1 MKTNWADDLT
11 QDELNLLG
19 LVTAEYLIANCN
31 DGEYSARLFDPVVK
45 EVAGTDLSGYQL
57 RPDYDSYNWSMR
69 NPAKPLVSMLAHHAK
84 NVAVESSVDITPN
97 DAFAMA
103 SVCHRDSNGI
113 HLFDVPGQSH
123 RNVALELYTTEFRS
137 KTDSHGSIFQA
148 SSCVRIFELSMSP
161 EQYVRL
167 MRSDG
172 ADVPCTIYSCYGTRV
187 GRLPDNMRKSTA
199 CNDEIIKH
207 NVERVIEPLKI
218 AVNAF
223 ISDFGGTPVS
233 SKKKMEALKQRL
245 ADIGSTYQ
253 AVLKDILSIQEWAT
267 TDVVNYHVGEMRRR
281 LDSEIMRI
289 PTEHRDS
296 VKNNL
301 LSVLGDLQ

>member
-1 MKTNWADDLT
+1 MKINFTDDLT

-19 LVTAEYLIANCN
+19 LVTTEYLMANCN
-31 DGEYSARLFDPVVK
+31 DGGHATSIFNSVVQQ
-45 EVAGTDLSGYQL
+45 VAGTDLSGYRL
-57 RPDYDSYNWSMR
+57 CSNYDTYNWLMK
-69 NPAKPLVSMLAHHAK
+69 NPGKPLVNMLARYAK
-84 NVAVESSVDITPN
+84 NVVVERSVDIAPN

-103 SVCHRDSNGI
+103 LVCHRDSNGV
-113 HLFDVPGQSH
+113 HLFDIPGESY
-123 RNVALELYTTEFRS
+123 RNVALELYSTELRQRS
-137 KTDSHGSIFQA
+137 DSYGSIYEA
-148 SSCVRIFELSMSP
+148 SSCERVFELSMSP

-172 ADVPCTIYSCYGTRV
+172 VDIPCTIYSCYGTRV

-199 CNDEIIKH
+199 GDNAAIKS
-207 NVERVIEPLKI
+207 NVERVIDPLKI

-223 ISDFGGTPVS
+223 IAEFGGAPVS

-245 ADIGSTYQ
+245 ADIVTTYQ
-253 AVLKDILSIQEWAT
+253 VVLKDIISIQEWAT
-267 TDVVNYHVGEMRRR
+267 TDVVNYQVSELRRR
-281 LDSEIMRI
+281 VDTEIMRI
-289 PTEHRDS
+289 PMEYRDS